1 MGKNRERKGKGERK
15 ERDFRE
21 RSSTF
26 SLDFPIIGQA
36 NSGETRRKVDPHCK
50 SYAWVLILWI
60 SINSGEVGVFS
71 YLFYSLVKN
80 NLMDRD
86 ILRPGWLCFLV
97 PKDLDSVKKS
107 LECFF
112 IIPNCKTREIPI
124 FGKRVIS

>member
-15 ERDFRE
+15 DRDFRE

-60 SINSGEVGVFS
+60 STNSGDVGVFS
-71 YLFYSLVKN
+71 YLFYSLVKS
-80 NLMDRD
+80 NLMDGD
-86 ILRPGWLCFLV
+86 ILRPGWPCFLV

-107 LECFF
+107 LEWFLT
-112 IIPNCKTREIPI
+112 IPNCKTREIQ
-124 FGKRVIS
+124 FLEKW